1 MARRDGLL
9 SLGARKPLCVEDP
22 VAVRTA
28 VRSRVKYE
36 LRNLR
41 FRFPEIANSELKF
54 PYVRVSRDRAAPTAG
69 GDRRP
74 RRRRRGALGPTTL
87 ARISRGVP
95 GRVER
100 RRRFLVL
107 VKFLIC
113 RVTIII
119 RSVSSSLGQPNGRS
133 AAPART
139 DASSI
144 SSSIMV
150 LGAIRAPPRSG
161 PGGHV

>member
-28 VRSRVKYE
+28 VRSRVK
-36 LRNLR
+36 RIAI
-41 FRFPEIANSELKF
+41 PEIQIAANSELKF

-87 ARISRGVP
+87 AVARISRGVP
-95 GRVER
+95 GRVEPVE
-100 RRRFLVL
+100 RRFLV
-107 VKFLIC
+107 VKF
-113 RVTIII
+113 VTIII

-150 LGAIRAPPRSG
+150 LGAIRAPPRSAGSRVG
-161 PGGHV
+161 PCD